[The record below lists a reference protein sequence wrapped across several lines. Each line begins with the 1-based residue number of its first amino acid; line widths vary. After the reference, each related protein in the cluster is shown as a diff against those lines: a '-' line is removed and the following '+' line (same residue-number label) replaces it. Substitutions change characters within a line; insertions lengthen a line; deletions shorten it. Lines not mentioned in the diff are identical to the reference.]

1 MRLRPLLGAALAAL
15 VLTACQP
22 SASSPPSV
30 EPNPP
35 GGSGEARPSF
45 VGDPELEAT
54 LPEEAAGIIFLQS
67 GSASG
72 PDFVAGGEDEIGAQ
86 FLAFVEELGAD
97 IEDVSVAFAFGA
109 DADVGNTATVFAFR
123 VDGAATDELI
133 AAFQAGAPE
142 NAAPLEWRAQTV
154 GGKPAQV
161 AEPTDEFPT
170 PVALYATGD
179 TLYIVTSTS
188 AEAFEQ
194 ILEQLP

>member
-22 SASSPPSV
+22 SASASPSA
-30 EPNPP
+30 EPTGPP
-35 GGSGEARPSF
+35 ASLPSF
-45 VGDPELEAT
+45 VGNPDLEAT
-54 LPEEAAGIIFLQS
+54 LPEEAAGIVFFQT
-67 GSASG
+67 GSMSG
-72 PDFVAGGEDEIGAQ
+72 PDFVDAEVDQQ
-86 FLAFVEELGAD
+86 FVAFLDELGAD
-97 IEDVSVAFAFGA
+97 VEDVSVAFAIGANNDVTNTASIFAFQVEGA
-109 DADVGNTATVFAFR
+109 DA
-123 VDGAATDELI
+123 DELI

-142 NAAPLEWRAQTV
+142 EGEPLEWRPQTV
-154 GGKPAQV
+154 GGKPVQV

-179 TLYIVTSTS
+179 TLYFVTSTS